1 MEEGTIIEWL
11 KEEGDEVKRGEVI
24 FTTESDKATLEVE
37 APTKGYLRKILVPAG
52 ETVPVLTAVGLMTRT
67 LDEDL
72 SGHEEQFQVSGS
84 RSQVGQAK
92 APARTEPETLK
103 PETLKPPFNL
113 KGSEAAASGRIFASP
128 RARKLVREK
137 DVDLSQVPG
146 TGPNGRIVE
155 RDVVAYMES
164 LPKRTLTVRPATP
177 VARRLAEQAGVDLR
191 VVEGTGPGGRIRKED
206 VERAIEESQVP
217 GSRFQVP
224 EATGLA
230 APAPEAT
237 EPETLKPETLKPET
251 LQPET
256 LQPEPLKPEPLKPIT
271 GLRAVVA
278 RHMSESHQATAP
290 VTLTTE
296 ADATEF
302 VSLRERLKARLADE
316 LGFNLGYNDLLI
328 KLVARALREF
338 PYVNARLEGDLA
350 TGAIRH
356 LARVNVALAVDAERG
371 LLVPVVRD
379 ADRKGLVEIAR
390 EVRRLVERARSGT
403 ALPDELTGS
412 TFTITNLGVYEIDA
426 FTPIINLPEAA
437 ILGVGR
443 IKARPAVVDGELC
456 VRQTMWLSLTFD
468 HRLVDGTPAARFLQR
483 IKQLVEEPILLLA

>member
-1 MEEGTIIEWL
+1 MMVTEVILPKLGQTMEQGTIIEWL

-52 ETVPVLTAVGLMTRT
+52 ETVPVLTAVALMTRT

-72 SGHEEQFQVSGS
+72 SGYEGQFQVPGS
-84 RSQVGQAK
+84 RSQVAE
-92 APARTEPETLK
+92 AAMPASAETEAVK
-103 PETLKPPFNL
+103 PETLEH
-113 KGSEAAASGRIFASP
+113 SADRIFASP
-128 RARKLVREK
+128 RARKLAREE
-137 DVDLSQVPG
+137 DVDLSQVSG

-155 RDVVAYMES
+155 RDVVAYLDS
-164 LPKRTLTVRPATP
+164 LPKATP

-191 VVEGTGPGGRIRKED
+191 VVEGTGPDGRITKED
-206 VERAIEESQVP
+206 VERAIEQP
-217 GSRFQVP
+217 QVP
-224 EATGLA
+224 ETTALA
-230 APAPEAT
+230 APAPETAQ
-237 EPETLKPETLKPET
+237 PETLKPETLKPET
-251 LQPET
+251 L
-256 LQPEPLKPEPLKPIT
+256 EPIS
-271 GLRAVVA
+271 GVRAVVA
-278 RHMSESHQATAP
+278 QHMSESHQATAP

-302 VSLRERLKARLADE
+302 VDLRERLKASLADE

-338 PYVNARLEGDLA
+338 PYMNARLEGDLA

-379 ADRKGLVEIAR
+379 ADRKGLVEVAR

-426 FTPIINLPEAA
+426 FTPIINLPETA

-443 IKARPAVVDGELC
+443 IKARPAVVDGELR

-468 HRLVDGTPAARFLQR
+468 HRLVDGAPAARFLQR
-483 IKQLVEEPILLLA
+483 IKQLVEEPVLLLV